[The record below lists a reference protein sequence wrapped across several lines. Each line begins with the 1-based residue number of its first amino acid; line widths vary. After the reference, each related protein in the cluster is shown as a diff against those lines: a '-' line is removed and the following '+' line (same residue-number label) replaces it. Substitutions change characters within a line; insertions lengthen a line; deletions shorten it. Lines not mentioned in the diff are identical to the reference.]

1 MYKLLNFTKP
11 EKIRSSEEHNE
22 TYVACGAVPGVYVPN
37 MSDED
42 NRRWKCKHIKGENER
57 IEMRK
62 WIGANVVVIVRKN
75 NSVKFSTNASVLFWE
90 HEWDELVNIVAE
102 ARSYMNAVE

>member
-11 EKIRSSEEHNE
+11 DKVRSTEEHNDM
-22 TYVACGAVPGVYVPN
+22 YVACGAVPGVYVPN

-42 NRRWKCKHIKGENER
+42 NCRWKCKHIEGDNER

-62 WIGANVVVIVRKN
+62 WMGANIVVVVWKGLDMKISA
-75 NSVKFSTNASVLFWE
+75 NSSMHFEE
-90 HEWDELVNIVAE
+90 HEWDELVAIVQE
-102 ARSYMNAVE
+102 ARHYMKT